1 MKVGYARVS
10 SLQQN
15 LDRQIKTLKD
25 YGVEKIYTDKK
36 SGKDTDREQFKA
48 MMDFVREGDEIVVND
63 LTRLNRRTIDLYK
76 TVEELD
82 KRGVAVVFIKEGIT
96 TKGIYNKLVLAI
108 FAGLAEFERE
118 NIKERQAEGIALA
131 KAAGKYK
138 GRPCK
143 KYDKDLLDGL
153 LIDLRT
159 KKMTVVDVAKRL
171 NVSRA
176 TVYRVI
182 RQAEE
187 EMNNDLQ
194 HSNSKSTL

>member
-131 KAAGKYK
+131 KQAGKYK

-143 KYDKDLLDGL
+143 KFDKDVLDGL
-153 LIDLRT
+153 RADLEKGT
-159 KKMTVVDVAKRL
+159 VTVVDAAKRL
-171 NVSRA
+171 GVSR
-176 TVYRVI
+176 
-182 RQAEE
+182 
-187 EMNNDLQ
+187 
-194 HSNSKSTL
+194 STLYRIIKNISKEDINNEV

>member
-1 MKVGYARVS
+1 MKIGYARVS
-10 SLQQN
+10 SLGQN
-15 LDRQIKTLKD
+15 LDRQIKTLTE
-25 YGVEKIYTDKK
+25 YGVDKIYTDKK
-36 SGKDTDREQFKA
+36 TGKDTDREQFRA

-96 TKGIYNKLVLAI
+96 TKGIYNKLVLAV

-131 KAAGKYK
+131 KQAGKYK

-143 KYDKDLLDGL
+143 KFDNDLLNSL
-153 LIDLRT
+153 LRDLET
-159 KKMTVVDVAKRL
+159 KNITVVDVAKKL
-171 NVSRA
+171 EVSRS
-176 TVYRVI
+176 TVYRI
-182 RQAEE
+182 LKQYAEE
-187 EMNNDLQ
+187 CKEI
-194 HSNSKSTL
+194 

>member
-176 TVYRVI
+176 TVYRII

>member
-131 KAAGKYK
+131 KQAGKYK

-143 KYDKDLLDGL
+143 KYDKDVLDGL
-153 LIDLRT
+153 LADLEADKLT
-159 KKMTVVDVAKRL
+159 LVDVAKRL
-171 NVSRA
+171 GVSRS
-176 TVYRVI
+176 TVYRI
-182 RQAEE
+182 I
-187 EMNNDLQ
+187 
-194 HSNSKSTL
+194 NSHKEDIKP